1 MEMQLNKILFICL
14 IFLFACKGDAQENKN
29 IKKDSKLVEKTY
41 NFFDKKYEAK
51 YSMVV
56 DESTPTDHP
65 IQTFLD
71 CNDSYFTIHYVPKSP
86 ELKAFWSEDY
96 LNIYD
101 IDNLDSDKE
110 SIEIGK
116 KIDNNL
122 TDYVIFCYYVPSKFL
137 KTNSVCSEESVYLDD
152 KTDAKIYYYSPQE
165 KKWNQISNEKS
176 SILPKIPDSKYFI
189 NKFPNFFKTEKLVQ
203 NSSILSQKEQSYKIL
218 LEKIV
223 DINQDGKMDKILV
236 YGTEWKNQPEPSD
249 FKTYKIVINLSNNNS
264 FRTFTNNKII
274 EPYYPN
280 NVASGFSDVKV
291 KDSYFT
297 IEQANGGGGSIVNS
311 FTTFKYNKQK
321 NEIYLYKYSTITIQQ
336 SSGDEETSE
345 LTTKNFGIIP
355 FESFDIE
362 NLN

>member
-14 IFLFACKGDAQENKN
+14 FFLFACKGDAQENKN
-29 IKKDSKLVEKTY
+29 IEKDSKIVEKIY
-41 NFFDKKYEAK
+41 NFFDKKYEAT

-56 DESTPTDHP
+56 DESTPADHP

-71 CNDSYFTIHYVPKSP
+71 CNDSYFTIHYIPKSRK
-86 ELKAFWSEDY
+86 LKEFWGEDY
-96 LNIYD
+96 LTSND
-101 IDNLDSDKE
+101 IDNLDFKKV

-116 KIDNNL
+116 KINNNI

-137 KTNSVCSEESVYLDD
+137 KTNSICSEESVYLDD
-152 KTDAKIYYYSPQE
+152 KSDAKIYYYNPKE
-165 KKWNQISNEKS
+165 RKWNQISSEKS
-176 SILPKIPDSKYFI
+176 NVLPKILDSNYFI
-189 NKFPNFFKTEKLVQ
+189 SKFPNYFTLEKLVQ
-203 NSSILSQKEQSYKIL
+203 NTSTSYQKEQSYRIL
-218 LEKIV
+218 LEKTS
-223 DINQDGKMDKILV
+223 DINQDGKMDKIFV
-236 YGTEWKNQPEPSD
+236 YGTEWKSQPKPSD
-249 FKTYKIVINLSNNNS
+249 FKAYKIVINLSNNNS
-264 FRTFTNNKII
+264 FRSLTNSKII
-274 EPYYPN
+274 EPYYSN
-280 NVASGFSDVKV
+280 NIASGFSDVKV
-291 KDSYFT
+291 KNSYFT
-297 IEQANGGGGSIVNS
+297 IEQANGGGGSIVKS